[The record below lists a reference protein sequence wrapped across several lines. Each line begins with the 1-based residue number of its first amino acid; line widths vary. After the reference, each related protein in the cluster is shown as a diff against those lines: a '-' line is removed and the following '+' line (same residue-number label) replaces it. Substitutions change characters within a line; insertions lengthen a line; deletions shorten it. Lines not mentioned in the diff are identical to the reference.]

1 MEIRFADKENFGK
14 VAKLSQMF
22 ADENCCNGIVADSE
36 DYYLDKIVAVA
47 VDDGQIVGYA
57 HGQFEKASKNKSY
70 VHKNDKIFYLEEIYV
85 IPSKRNLHL
94 GEKLFHFLESYA
106 KKQGALVIE
115 LNAVSKDYLKLLN
128 FYMNKLNM
136 SFLSANLYK
145 KI

>member
-1 MEIRFADKENFGK
+1 MEITFEHKENFRK
-14 VAKLSQMF
+14 ETELNQKF
-22 ADENCCNGIVADSE
+22 TDENCCNGIVADSE

-70 VHKNDKIFYLEEIYV
+70 VNKNDKIFYLEEMYV

-94 GEKLFHFLESYA
+94 GEKLFNFLESYA

-128 FYMNKLNM
+128 FYIKKLNM
-136 SFLSANLYK
+136 AFLSAYLYK

>member
-70 VHKNDKIFYLEEIYV
+70 VNKNDKLFYLEEMYIV
-85 IPSKRNLHL
+85 PAKRNLNI
-94 GEKLFHFLESYA
+94 GKQLFLFLENYA
-106 KKQGALVIE
+106 KAKGASVLE
-115 LNAVSKDYLKLLN
+115 LNAVSKNYLKLLD
-128 FYMNKLNM
+128 FYINKLNM
-136 SFLSANLYK
+136 TFLSAYLYK